1 MPKMVLLAQYLSI
14 NANVLNP
21 FTKKAELTVEVE
33 EKDVTNYASLGWKE
47 VLGGLKSAELG
58 CEFLQD
64 FAVAQLDP
72 IMWPL
77 LGTVV
82 PFEVRADQTAVSTS
96 NPKYTG
102 SILING
108 WNPITGSVGDEAT
121 VSLGFPTSG
130 AVTRA
135 TA

>member
-1 MPKMVLLAQYLSI
+1 MVLTAEFLSI
-14 NANVLNP
+14 NSNDLSEY
-21 FTKKAELTVEVE
+21 TRKAEVAVEVE
-33 EKDVTNYASLGWKE
+33 EKDVTNYKSLGWTE
-47 VLGGLKSAELG
+47 VTGGLKSGTLS

-64 FAVAQLDP
+64 FAATKLDAT
-72 IMWPL
+72 MWPL

-82 PFEVRADQTAVSTS
+82 PFEVRGDQAAASAG
-96 NPKYTG
+96 NPSYSG
-102 SILING
+102 NILISG

-121 VSLGFPTSG
+121 VSVDFPTSG

>member
-14 NANVLNP
+14 NANVLNT
-21 FTKKAELTVEVE
+21 FTKKAELTTEVE
-33 EKDVTNYASLGWKE
+33 DKDVTTYASLGWKE
-47 VLGGLKSAELG
+47 VLGGLKSGEVG

-64 FAVAQLDP
+64 FAATQLDA

-82 PFEVRADQTAVSTS
+82 PFEVRADQAAVGTS

-102 SILING
+102 NILING
-108 WNPITGSVGDEAT
+108 WNPLTGSVGDEAT
-121 VSLGFPTSG
+121 VSLSFPTSG
-130 AVTRA
+130 VVTRA
-135 TA
+135 TV

>member
-1 MPKMVLLAQYLSI
+1 MPAMVLTAAYLSLD
-14 NANVLNP
+14 ANLLHSYANMI
-21 FTKKAELTVEVE
+21 ELSTEVE
-33 EKDVTNYASLGWKE
+33 EKDITTYTSLGWKV
-47 VLGGLKSAELG
+47 VLGGLKSGELG
-58 CEFLQD
+58 VEFKQD
-64 FAVAQLDP
+64 YAAAALDS

-82 PFEVRADQTAVSTS
+82 AFEVRADQAVVGTS

-102 SILING
+102 NVLIKG
-108 WNPITGSVGDEAT
+108 WSPLTGSVGDEAT
-121 VSLGFPTSG
+121 VKQTFPTSG

>member
-1 MPKMVLLAQYLSI
+1 MPKMVLLAQYVSLNAVDLSEY
-14 NANVLNP
+14 
-21 FTKKAELTVEVE
+21 TRKCELAVEVE
-33 EKDVTNYASLGWKE
+33 DKDVTTYTSLGWKQ

-58 CEFLQD
+58 IEFLQD
-64 FAVAQLDP
+64 FAATKLDS
-72 IMWPL
+72 IIWPL

-82 PFEVRADQTAVSTS
+82 PFEVRADQAAVGTG

-102 SILING
+102 SVLING
-108 WNPITGSVGDEAT
+108 WNPLEGSIGDEAS
-121 VSLGFPTSG
+121 VSVGYPTSG

>member
-1 MPKMVLLAQYLSI
+1 VPKMVLLAEYLSI
-14 NANVLNP
+14 NANVLNT

-47 VLGGLKSAELG
+47 VIGGLKSAELG

-64 FAVAQLDP
+64 FAATQLDA

-82 PFEVRADQTAVSTS
+82 PFEVRADQGAASTS

-121 VSLGFPTSG
+121 VSMGFPTSG
-130 AVTRA
+130 AVARA
-135 TA
+135 VS

>member
-1 MPKMVLLAQYLSI
+1 MVLLAQYLSI
-14 NANVLNP
+14 NANVLNT
-21 FTKKAELTVEVE
+21 FTKKAELSIEVE

-47 VLGGLKSAELG
+47 VIGGLKSAELG

-64 FAVAQLDP
+64 FAAAQLDA

-77 LGTVV
+77 LGSVV
-82 PFEVRADQTAVSTS
+82 PFEVRADQAAVGTS

-121 VSLGFPTSG
+121 VSIGFPTSG

-135 TA
+135 TV

>member
-1 MPKMVLLAQYLSI
+1 MPKMVLLAQYVSI
-14 NANVLNP
+14 NANLLHDH
-21 FTKKAELTVEVE
+21 TRKAELTTEVE
-33 EKDVTNYASLGWKE
+33 EKDVTTYASLGWKE
-47 VLGGLKSAELG
+47 VMGGLKSGELG

-64 FAVAQLDP
+64 FAATQLDS

-77 LGTVV
+77 LGLVV
-82 PFEVRADQTAVSTS
+82 PFEVRADQAAVSAS

-108 WNPITGSVGDEAT
+108 WNPLTGSVGDEAT

-130 AVTRA
+130 AVLRA
-135 TA
+135 VS

>member
-1 MPKMVLLAQYLSI
+1 MVLLAEYISI
-14 NANVLNP
+14 NSNILHEY
-21 FTKKAELTVEVE
+21 TKKAELTVEVE

-47 VLGGLKSAELG
+47 VIGGLKSGELS

-64 FAVAQLDP
+64 FAATELDS

-82 PFEVRADQTAVSTS
+82 PFEVRADQAAVGAS

-108 WNPITGSVGDEAT
+108 WNPLTGSVGDEAT

-130 AVTRA
+130 AVARA

>member
-1 MPKMVLLAQYLSI
+1 MPKMVLLAQFVSI
-14 NANVLNP
+14 NGNTLNEYA
-21 FTKKAELTVEVE
+21 KKAELTTEVE
-33 EKDVTNYASLGWKE
+33 EKDVTTYTSLGWKE
-47 VLGGLKSAELG
+47 VLGGLKSGELS

-64 FAVAQLDP
+64 FAATELDS

-82 PFEVRADQTAVSTS
+82 PFEVRADQAAVGTS

-102 SILING
+102 NILING